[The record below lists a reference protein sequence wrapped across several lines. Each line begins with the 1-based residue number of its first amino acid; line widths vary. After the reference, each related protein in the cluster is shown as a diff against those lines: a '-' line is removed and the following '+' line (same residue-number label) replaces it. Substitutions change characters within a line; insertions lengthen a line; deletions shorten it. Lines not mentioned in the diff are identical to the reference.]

1 MILKEIKM
9 LKSENQFIETHG
21 GSLMSVLVREQ
32 MQHLHESPLVDCIG
46 VLFVIVFCALSS
58 QDQFQKL
65 GGVIRDNTVVTDI
78 KPGPVVTVST
88 STGVYRAKSVVIT
101 AGPWANKLLAHTGLQ
116 LPLEVHQFYAC
127 SPVPVALCVCVSPCC
142 LQN

>member
-1 MILKEIKM
+1 M
-9 LKSENQFIETHG
+9 
-21 GSLMSVLVREQ
+21 
-32 MQHLHESPLVDCIG
+32 
-46 VLFVIVFCALSS
+46 FCVLSS
-58 QDQFQKL
+58 QGQFQKL

-88 STGVYRAKSVVIT
+88 SNGVYRAKSVVIT

-116 LPLEVHQFYAC
+116 LPLEVRQFYAC
-127 SPVPVALCVCVSPCC
+127 SPVPAAVCVSVCVFPCY